1 MRMLIAV
8 AGPYS
13 ADTKEQRKKNLDA
26 MNDAA
31 SEVYKLGHIPVIGMN
46 NALPVVDK
54 LNDIDRYNSIMEI
67 SLEIIDRCDA
77 ILMIGESRGANME
90 CDVIS
95 GKGLPVYRS
104 VKEIP
109 LV

>member
-13 ADTKEQRKKNLDA
+13 AENEEQREKNLNV

-31 SEVYKLGHIPVIGMN
+31 AEVYKVGHIPVIGMN
-46 NALPVVDK
+46 NALPVVDRFK
-54 LNDIDRYNSIMEI
+54 NIDRYNSIMEI

-77 ILMIGESRGANME
+77 ILMIGESPGANRERDIIM
-90 CDVIS
+90 D
-95 GKGLPVYRS
+95 KGLPVYKS
-104 VKEIP
+104 IKEIP
-109 LV
+109 LP